1 MSATSRLSG
10 ALGVVRRVSIA
21 DPLARW
27 WGRQNLRVKAG
38 ICLALLAAAVVA
50 PLGLSTTWQAVL
62 FSPVAIYV
70 LLALGL
76 NVVVGQAGLL
86 DLGYVAFY
94 AVGAYTTAK
103 LTTAAGWS
111 TWEAVVF
118 ALILASV
125 AGVALG
131 APTLRL
137 RGDYLAIVTLGFGEI
152 ARIVAQNSESLG
164 EARGITGIPHPGSVL
179 GTRFAL
185 DPLPYYYLA
194 LVAIVLAVIML
205 VRLGRSRVGRA
216 WTAIR
221 EDEDAAEAMGVPT
234 FKMKLWA
241 FAIGASTGGVGGW
254 LYASNV
260 SFINPDNF
268 PFFFSV
274 LILSAVVLG
283 GMGSIPGVIAGAFVV
298 AFIPEYLRNVA
309 FGETLTR
316 WFNTAIGGHAGTI
329 TEYRVLL
336 FGLAL
341 VVMMVFRP
349 QGLLPSR
356 QRAAEL
362 AEATQGRSMMGAAPV
377 EAAVRGEAEAG
388 DEARAAEL
396 EATAAAA
403 SAPSPDGERAPPGR
417 AGRLV
422 GADVPSAPQNGV
434 VLELDELRM
443 EFGGVAA
450 LQGVDLAVERGQ
462 IFAVIGPNGAG
473 KTTVF
478 NCVTGVFRPTGGD
491 VCVTG
496 KRLAGQR
503 PHQVTQAGIA
513 RTFQNIRLFPNMT
526 AMQNVMVGVDAR
538 HRTSVP
544 GALLG
549 LPRHRR
555 EEREA
560 REEARRLLAQ
570 VGIANRADD
579 LARNLSYGEQRW
591 LEIARA
597 VATRPTVL
605 LLDEPAAGMNAGEK
619 RRLVGLIRELR
630 ATGLTIVLIEHDM
643 SLVMGISDR
652 VAVLDFGEKI
662 AEGLPAEVQHDPRVV
677 EAYLGAPADGADGGS
692 PADAAHREGGD

>member
-1 MSATSRLSG
+1 
-10 ALGVVRRVSIA
+10 
-21 DPLARW
+21 
-27 WGRQNLRVKAG
+27 
-38 ICLALLAAAVVA
+38 
-50 PLGLSTTWQAVL
+50 
-62 FSPVAIYV
+62 
-70 LLALGL
+70 
-76 NVVVGQAGLL
+76 
-86 DLGYVAFY
+86 
-94 AVGAYTTAK
+94 
-103 LTTAAGWS
+103 
-111 TWEAVVF
+111 
-118 ALILASV
+118 
-125 AGVALG
+125 
-131 APTLRL
+131 
-137 RGDYLAIVTLGFGEI
+137 
-152 ARIVAQNSESLG
+152 
-164 EARGITGIPHPGSVL
+164 
-179 GTRFAL
+179 
-185 DPLPYYYLA
+185 
-194 LVAIVLAVIML
+194 
-205 VRLGRSRVGRA
+205 
-216 WTAIR
+216 
-221 EDEDAAEAMGVPT
+221 
-234 FKMKLWA
+234 
-241 FAIGASTGGVGGW
+241 
-254 LYASNV
+254 
-260 SFINPDNF
+260 
-268 PFFFSV
+268 
-274 LILSAVVLG
+274 
-283 GMGSIPGVIAGAFVV
+283 
-298 AFIPEYLRNVA
+298 VA
-309 FGETLTR
+309 FGDTLTD

-341 VVMMVFRP
+341 VVMMIFRP

-377 EAAVRGEAEAG
+377 EAAVKEEAEAH
-388 DEARAAEL
+388 DDARAAEL
-396 EATAAAA
+396 LATAEATL
-403 SAPSPDGERAPPGR
+403 APSSDAKRDPPGD
-417 AGRLV
+417 A
-422 GADVPSAPQNGV
+422 APAPTIDRGPAAPGDGV
-434 VLELDELRM
+434 VLELDQLRM

-491 VCVTG
+491 VCVSG

-503 PHQVTQAGIA
+503 PHQVTRAGIA

-526 AMQNVMVGVDAR
+526 AIQNVMVGADAR

-597 VATRPTVL
+597 VATGPTVL

-630 ATGLTIVLIEHDM
+630 DTGLTIVLIEHDM

-652 VAVLDFGEKI
+652 VAVLDFGQKI
-662 AEGLPAEVQHDPRVV
+662 AEGLPAEVQHDARVV
-677 EAYLGAPADGADGGS
+677 EAYLGAPAADDGEDG
-692 PADAAHREGGD
+692 EGGD